1 MTDKPNSADYSP
13 EDRETIRRDF
23 EREVYKRA
31 DREDSSAG
39 DSGVL
44 GSRRGLDPAGGDT
57 QDKRPDDTNPR
68 TAGPDTQTWCE
79 HVGGLGPPFPF
90 CKICAAGP
98 DTPRTDALFTA
109 HIEQNKARL
118 PDVVDAIRQV
128 KELFEHARQ
137 LERELAAKDRRI
149 AELERNHLGEGTFT
163 CTCHSYPH
171 APNCGLDERLI
182 VLTEQLT
189 DERKQHVLIRNKLAN
204 QLAEANARAREAA
217 VFVASTEQ
225 EIDDLES
232 QIATLTT
239 QLAKAKSLYANE
251 RDNHRAAQMFERTK
265 AAIDSARD
273 CILNGRGALEAVL
286 DGDQTNAVLAEFDQ
300 IYDALQPEPEQG
312 GEKEK

>member
-44 GSRRGLDPAGGDT
+44 GSRRGLEPASGDT
-57 QDKRPDDTNPR
+57 QARRPDDTDPR
-68 TAGPDTQTWCE
+68 TAG
-79 HVGGLGPPFPF
+79 
-90 CKICAAGP
+90 A